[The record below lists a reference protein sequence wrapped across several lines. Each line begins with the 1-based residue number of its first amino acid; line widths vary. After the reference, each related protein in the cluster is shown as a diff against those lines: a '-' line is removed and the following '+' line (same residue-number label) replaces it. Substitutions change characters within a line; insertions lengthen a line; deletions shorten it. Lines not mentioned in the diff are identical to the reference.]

1 MLSKR
6 SGFHPNRS
14 SLLVHFSC
22 LDDWSSAS
30 YGVVLCE
37 NSVYNGCNESPR
49 IEGFIVADK
58 IHTIVTLQCGRMSE
72 MSGTFEELFEHF
84 DFTVGSGAVRDSRI
98 NRYPKTVRGLVSSL
112 NKAAVAL

>member
-1 MLSKR
+1 M
-6 SGFHPNRS
+6 
-14 SLLVHFSC
+14 
-22 LDDWSSAS
+22 
-30 YGVVLCE
+30 
-37 NSVYNGCNESPR
+37 
-49 IEGFIVADK
+49 ADK

-112 NKAAVAL
+112 NKAAVALQDMSNMPPALYAVKRA